1 MSMGRKI
8 HPRNCLIFVAKS
20 EFLSRP
26 LPPEASVALMENFQ
40 LGSVARL
47 LEENGYAALTPGWPD
62 DPETVEEAKAHP
74 EVFAGKSIGQVA
86 DHFEA
91 IIRGLDRK
99 PAVIGHSFGGL
110 LTQILAKAWTGRC
123 RVGRSETGWQLTVPS
138 ITARTELQS
147 GSRAKTLAPSLAE
160 GVEGC
165 PPVGASTP
173 LHRL

>member
-1 MSMGRKI
+1 
-8 HPRNCLIFVAKS
+8 
-20 EFLSRP
+20 
-26 LPPEASVALMENFQ
+26 
-40 LGSVARL
+40 
-47 LEENGYAALTPGWPD
+47 
-62 DPETVEEAKAHP
+62 
-74 EVFAGKSIGQVA
+74 
-86 DHFEA
+86 
-91 IIRGLDRK
+91 
-99 PAVIGHSFGGL
+99 VIGHSFGGL